1 MKIEHFGE
9 IFVDSEAFC
18 VGCTERDLRIDES
31 KLYAGSSV
39 AEIAATLTCSHI
51 DRCRRL
57 NARLLEADRT

>member
-1 MKIEHFGE
+1 MKIEYFGE
-9 IFVDSEAFC
+9 ISVNSEAFC
-18 VGCTERDLRIDES
+18 AGCAERELQISES

-39 AEIAATLTCSHI
+39 AETVATLTCSHI